1 MSTTTIRLDEE
12 LKSRIAEAAQRTG
25 KTPHAFIV
33 EAISQTVEHV
43 EVEEAFD
50 RLAEERWASLLANG
64 KSVAWSDARTWL
76 EARARGERP
85 RRPAA
90 RKLKP

>member
-1 MSTTTIRLDEE
+1 MSTTTIRIDED
-12 LKSRIAEAAQRTG
+12 LKSRVTVAAQRAG

-33 EAISQTVEHV
+33 EAIARTVEQA
-43 EVEEAFD
+43 EQDEAFD
-50 RLAEERWASLLANG
+50 RLADERWAALVDSG
-64 KSVAWSDARTWL
+64 RSVGWTDARAWL